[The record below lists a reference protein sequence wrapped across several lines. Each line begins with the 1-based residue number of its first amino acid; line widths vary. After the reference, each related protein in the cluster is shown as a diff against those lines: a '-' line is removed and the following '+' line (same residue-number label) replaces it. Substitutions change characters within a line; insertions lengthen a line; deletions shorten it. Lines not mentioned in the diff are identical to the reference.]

1 MMYEL
6 LMLLIFVGT
15 LVVMGVTIV
24 SVGVAIGLTV
34 VMMLFFGV
42 LGMLLKWLPVLI
54 VIAIVY
60 YFVKKR

>member
-15 LVVMGVTIV
+15 LAVMGVTIV